1 MAPCNGAPE
10 CAALPA
16 GSVTSRSALDAME
29 EVVEATEAEWAR
41 RAESSRVKRFTTASC
56 SFSSSRCI
64 SAAVM
69 GRGCRMGMLPASALG
84 RLGDSGGKACGL
96 WDAGGIVPPGDAK
109 GSGGGLIG

>member
-1 MAPCNGAPE
+1 MAPCKGAPE

-16 GSVTSRSALDAME
+16 GSVTSRRALEAME
-29 EVVEATEAEWAR
+29 DVVEATEAECAR
-41 RAESSRVKRFTTASC
+41 RAESSRVRRLTTASC

-84 RLGDSGGKACGL
+84 RFGDSGGKACV
-96 WDAGGIVPPGDAK
+96 WDGCGSVPPGEAR
-109 GSGGGLIG
+109 GSGGGLMG